1 MSFFDIKA
9 DEINVKYGMYS
20 LCDEREAA
28 RGSLQYILSDFA
40 DIKQSYFRLGF
51 HLDEFIRCKYYED
64 FGYLTFKDFAL
75 ENIPLD
81 YSSINR
87 CINVFNMTCQHAD
100 GIGGAKQMF
109 MQDKYKDYSYSQLV
123 EMVSMDDDQ
132 LKQVKPTMSV
142 RQIRNIKNVLC
153 DSSSVVPLAPTVLDV
168 PEVKEKN
175 CDVAIGKSIDDII
188 DDFIMCL
195 ENKNGGIIAFD
206 SSTVGTN
213 RYLSFNTQVK
223 QYKVVFMISDTEELK
238 KNSKPKQLA

>member
-9 DEINVKYGMYS
+9 DEINIKYGLYD
-20 LCDEREAA
+20 LRDEREGA

-64 FGYLTFKDFAL
+64 FGYLTFKEFAL
-75 ENIPLD
+75 DNIPLD

-87 CINVFNMTCQHAD
+87 CINVYNMTYQSKD
-100 GIGGAKQMF
+100 GSPGIKTMF
-109 MQDKYKDYSYSQLV
+109 MQDKFKDYSYSQLV
-123 EMVSMDDDQ
+123 EMVSMNDEQ
-132 LKQVKPTMSV
+132 LKQVDSSMSV
-142 RQIRNIKNVLC
+142 RQIRELKSNKGNSTVAPAPQVSNI
-153 DSSSVVPLAPTVLDV
+153 

-188 DDFIMCL
+188 NDFILCL

-213 RYLSFNTQVK
+213 RYLSFNSQLK
-223 QYKVVFMISDTEELK
+223 QYKVVFMISDIKE
-238 KNSKPKQLA
+238 